1 MVDRS
6 PVGAAR
12 WALTAPLVT
21 QDPATRQD
29 RRPAAPMGATP
40 DARARRYAAEVGQAA
55 FPAFV
60 LACTDV
66 RTHPFVPEVRLR
78 LANDTMALWEAAEE
92 AMGGGQLAPP
102 FWASVWPGGLALAR
116 YLLEHP
122 EMVLGRTVVD
132 VATGSGVVAIAA
144 AVAGARSV
152 VAYDTDELA
161 VHAAQTNAR
170 LNGIRITVHRADV
183 RMVPASAGAL
193 VTAGDVFYDR
203 DISTAM
209 LEGLAALA
217 AAGAE
222 VLVGD
227 PYRSFLPEGRL
238 EALANFEIG
247 VDTAV
252 ESEAVKTTLVARLS

>member
-1 MVDRS
+1 M
-6 PVGAAR
+6 
-12 WALTAPLVT
+12 ALAQP
-21 QDPATRQD
+21 
-29 RRPAAPMGATP
+29 
-40 DARARRYAAEVGQAA
+40 
-55 FPAFV
+55 PAFV
-60 LACTDV
+60 LTCTEV
-66 RTHPFVPEVRLR
+66 QTHPFVPELRLR
-78 LANDTMALWEAAEE
+78 LAHDTMALWEAAEE

-144 AVAGARSV
+144 ALAGARSV

-170 LNGIRITVHRADV
+170 LNGIQITVHRADV
-183 RMVPASAGAL
+183 RSVAASGRAL

-209 LEGLAALA
+209 LDGLTALA
-217 AAGAE
+217 EAGSE

-227 PYRSFLPEGRL
+227 PYRSFLPEARL
-238 EALANFEIG
+238 EPLATFDIG

-252 ESEAVKTTLVARLS
+252 ENEAVKATLVGRLS